1 MRSNPVVCLSEKVSK
16 SIWIKGTFKEA
27 SKVVTLSHLICQEE
41 QAMTLKLLSEKVCR
55 WLVWKSQIR
64 SVDWKSNLA
73 MWGPT
78 NALNI
83 NTTNTIKPL
92 KKTKKQKKTDT
103 LLKIWITSKRKK
115 GTLLRLSSFYT
126 LLPSCG
132 LCFNW
137 TLTAL
142 QGHHAKHKTCR
153 QHKIVFGERPS
164 SLFDKNCI
172 ESINKPTKF
181 SLRYF

>member
-1 MRSNPVVCLSEKVSK
+1 MQRGLQSCNS
-16 SIWIKGTFKEA
+16 
-27 SKVVTLSHLICQEE
+27 VTLDLSRR
-41 QAMTLKLLSEKVCR
+41 TSYDFKLLREKVCR

-78 NALNI
+78 NALNR

-92 KKTKKQKKTDT
+92 KNVKNKTKKNWHFTGNT
-103 LLKIWITSKRKK
+103 VWITSKRNK

-132 LCFNW
+132 LCFNL

-142 QGHHAKHKTCR
+142 QGHHAKKKTCK
-153 QHKIVFGERPS
+153 QHEIVFRERPS